1 MSDLK
6 KFLRDAGY
14 FGVGAAAVIIEAG
27 GKAVKSLVRKG
38 EETLRENQDTVD
50 EIKRK
55 AKEAGEKIK
64 DAARKATAKPE
75 SAMDASA
82 MSPEERA
89 ELRRQLDAADE
100 AAAQPVAPD
109 AIYHTDEPAP
119 AEEAPAEEILAEETL
134 AEDQKPEETVNG

>member
-6 KFLRDAGY
+6 NFLRDAGY
-14 FGVGAAAVIIEAG
+14 FSVGAASVIIEAG
-27 GKAVKSLVRKG
+27 GKAIKSLVRKG

-55 AKEAGEKIK
+55 AKEAGKKIK
-64 DAARKATAKPE
+64 DAARKAAAKPE

-82 MSPEERA
+82 MTPEERA

-100 AAAQPVAPD
+100 AAAQPVVPD

-119 AEEAPAEEILAEETL
+119 AEDAPAEETA
-134 AEDQKPEETVNG
+134 AADEDPENSANG

>member
-6 KFLRDAGY
+6 KILRDAGY

-27 GKAVKSLVRKG
+27 GKVVKSLVRKG
-38 EETLRENQDTVD
+38 EETLRENQDTVE

-55 AKEAGEKIK
+55 AKNAGEKIK
-64 DAARKATAKPE
+64 DAARKATTKAE

-100 AAAQPVAPD
+100 ADTQPVAPD
-109 AIYHTDEPAP
+109 AIYRTDEPAS
-119 AEEAPAEEILAEETL
+119 AEEAPAEELFAEN
-134 AEDQKPEETVNG
+134 EDPENTVNG